1 MADEYG
7 CTYVTV
13 SEHPIAR
20 TVEVSQ
26 GVLVDMDAVG
36 GIVGVEVI
44 N

>member
-1 MADEYG
+1 MSDDYG

-13 SEHPIAR
+13 TKQPIAR

-26 GVLVDMDAVG
+26 GVLVDMDAAG